1 MKDVKRTNK
10 TLLTIAVLASLIVPL
25 FIKARFMQHILVMV
39 VLYAVLGQAWNILG
53 GYVGLV
59 SIGQAAFFGLG
70 SYVSSYLFVEYGVN
84 PWIGFIA
91 AGLITA
97 LFGFLVGLPVT
108 RLRGRYF
115 AIATIALG
123 QVMKVLFENWER
135 VGAATGLMLPLGKE
149 GLVNFQFHTS
159 KLQYYYIGLV
169 MLGIII
175 LFMRH
180 MEKSRLGYYFKAIRE
195 NEDVA
200 SAMGINRTAYKLIAI
215 AISAGI
221 TGMCGTFLAQYSLYV
236 EPEYMFNHNISV
248 TIALIAVF
256 GGTGNILGP
265 ILGSAILLPISE
277 LTRAWMGSTG
287 TGIDM
292 MIYGAFIVLICVY
305 QPEGLMGVVRNI
317 QARTKAQVQQARRGA
332 NV

>member
-70 SYVSSYLFVEYGVN
+70 SYVSSYLLVEHGIN
-84 PWIGFIA
+84 PWVGFIL

-97 LFGFLVGLPVT
+97 LFGFLIGLPVT

-135 VGAATGLMLPLGKE
+135 VGAATGLMLPLVKE
-149 GLVNFQFHTS
+149 GLSTFQFHTS
-159 KLQYYYIGLV
+159 KLPYYYIGLA

-175 LFMRH
+175 LFMRY
-180 MEKSRLGYYFKAIRE
+180 MERSRLGYYFKAIRE
-195 NEDVA
+195 DEDVA
-200 SAMGINRTAYKLIAI
+200 TALGINKTAYKLIAI

-305 QPEGLMGVVRNI
+305 QPQGLMGVVRNI
-317 QARTKAQVQQARRGA
+317 QARARAQVQQARRGA

>member
-1 MKDVKRTNK
+1 
-10 TLLTIAVLASLIVPL
+10 
-25 FIKARFMQHILVMV
+25 
-39 VLYAVLGQAWNILG
+39 
-53 GYVGLV
+53 
-59 SIGQAAFFGLG
+59 
-70 SYVSSYLFVEYGVN
+70 
-84 PWIGFIA
+84 
-91 AGLITA
+91 
-97 LFGFLVGLPVT
+97 
-108 RLRGRYF
+108 
-115 AIATIALG
+115 
-123 QVMKVLFENWER
+123 
-135 VGAATGLMLPLGKE
+135 
-149 GLVNFQFHTS
+149 
-159 KLQYYYIGLV
+159 
-169 MLGIII
+169 
-175 LFMRH
+175 
-180 MEKSRLGYYFKAIRE
+180 
-195 NEDVA
+195 
-200 SAMGINRTAYKLIAI
+200 
-215 AISAGI
+215 
-221 TGMCGTFLAQYSLYV
+221 MCGTFLAQYSLYV